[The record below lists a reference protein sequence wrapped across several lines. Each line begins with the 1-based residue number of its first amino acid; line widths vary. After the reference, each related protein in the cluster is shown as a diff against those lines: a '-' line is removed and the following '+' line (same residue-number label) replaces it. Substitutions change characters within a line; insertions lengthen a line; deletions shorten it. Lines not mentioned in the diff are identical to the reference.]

1 MGSRCV
7 TNPNPSPNPNPNRN
21 HNRNRNPNPNP
32 NPNDGLEV
40 CDCVAF
46 LRRRVEPGSA
56 DLLLAAE
63 LGLGLGLG
71 LTLTLT
77 LALTL
82 ALTLTQTLTLTC
94 SGMRRSIT
102 ARPPHTHGPRASH
115 SIETAMPICSGADQ
129 SMFTLPHTVISLPGW

>member
-82 ALTLTQTLTLTC
+82 TWR
-94 SGMRRSIT
+94 SGRAASSTT
-102 ARPPHTHGPRASH
+102 ARGTPCGTPCASLARKK
-115 SIETAMPICSGADQ
+115 SWSSARSR
-129 SMFTLPHTVISLPGW
+129 W